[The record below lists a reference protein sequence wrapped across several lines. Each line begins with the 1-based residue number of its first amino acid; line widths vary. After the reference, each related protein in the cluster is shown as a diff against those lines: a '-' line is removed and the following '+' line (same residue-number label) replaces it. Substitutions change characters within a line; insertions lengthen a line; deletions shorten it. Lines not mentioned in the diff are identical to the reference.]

1 MGACMSIR
9 NVPTATHAST
19 GSPCVRNRA
28 RRTRTLPSRT
38 HQQPVGVATLPHHP
52 RATDIYCLYFAI
64 MTITSVGFGD
74 VSASP
79 FNVPEQIC
87 CLAIMF
93 FTALLWGYLVGVF
106 CTLAAAKPDE
116 QAFHNELSQLNSFMT
131 DHNLPS
137 ELRFR
142 LRECECPRVEVAPPA

>member
-1 MGACMSIR
+1 
-9 NVPTATHAST
+9 
-19 GSPCVRNRA
+19 
-28 RRTRTLPSRT
+28 
-38 HQQPVGVATLPHHP
+38 
-52 RATDIYCLYFAI
+52 

-142 LRECECPRVEVAPPA
+142 LRDRGRGDAQAELLQLPEAVARRLTGGC